1 MLPGYHPYQARAPSR
16 RCSSSC
22 YLVITPT
29 RLGHLRGGAAHHVTW
44 LSPLPGS
51 GTFEAVQLITA
62 SYPTRIPYADI
73 HGRYKEHMPD
83 FVQVIYIYIHIY
95 ELKYTVYI

>member
-1 MLPGYHPYQARAPSR
+1 
-16 RCSSSC
+16 
-22 YLVITPT
+22 
-29 RLGHLRGGAAHHVTW
+29 
-44 LSPLPGS
+44 
-51 GTFEAVQLITA
+51 VQLITA